1 MTHAEKV
8 YLSWLDDP
16 RFSPET
22 REELLAI
29 QDNKEEIEERFY
41 QDLKFGTAGLRGILG
56 TGTNRMNFYTV
67 GRAATAYAREIAAQQ
82 EGKSKGIVI
91 SYDCR
96 NFSREFAELAAGIF
110 VKHGVKIYFS
120 TELRPVPILSFAIR
134 HFGCAGGIMITASH
148 NPAVYNGFKVYGADG
163 GQLPPEE
170 ADAVAA
176 VMTDITDLPA
186 AVADAL
192 EFEEAANSELFNWM
206 GDDIDQAYSDYL
218 MTLSLDRGATKKSKH
233 LPIVYTPLHGSGNK
247 PVRRQLEKLGFSNVS
262 IVPEQELPDGNF
274 PTVELPN
281 PELPEAMQMA
291 INLARSI
298 EASLVLATDPDAD
311 RTGVVVRQR
320 DGEYKILTG
329 NEIGLLLMDYILGA
343 KAAAGT
349 LPKNAFCVTTVVS
362 SRLTRTIAEHYGVD
376 LHMTF
381 TGFKYI
387 AEVIAEYA
395 DTGLAEFQFG
405 FEESFGYLAGDKV
418 RDKDAVVACML
429 LAEMTAA
436 AAVEG
441 QTLSDRLDSLYERY
455 GNQAEATV
463 SIYREGKAGQEK
475 ISAAMDALRRDKAK
489 GIPGAAVREVLDY
502 DSGTGLDLQ
511 SKTKTKAPLKGSN
524 VLMYELEGPSGMDWM
539 CVRPS
544 GTEPKIK
551 VYYGIYD
558 EDKDVSEQRLADV
571 EQKTLAYINSLLD

>member
-1 MTHAEKV
+1 MTRSEKL

-16 RFSPET
+16 RFSLQT
-22 REELLAI
+22 REDLLAI
-29 QDNKEEIEERFY
+29 KDNKEEIEERFY
-41 QDLKFGTAGLRGILG
+41 QDLQFGTAGLRGILG

-67 GRAATAYAREIAAQQ
+67 GRAATAYARQIAAQE
-82 EGKSKGIVI
+82 EGRSKGIVI

-120 TELRPVPILSFAIR
+120 TELRPVPVLSFAIR
-134 HFGCAGGIMITASH
+134 YFGCVGGIMITASH
-148 NPAVYNGFKVYGADG
+148 NPAIYNGFKVYGEDG

-170 ADAVAA
+170 ADEVAA
-176 VMTDITDLPA
+176 EMKHITDLPA
-186 AVADAL
+186 TVAEAL
-192 EFEEAANSELFNWM
+192 KFEEAAESDLFNWM
-206 GDDIDQAYSDYL
+206 GDDIDLAYSDYL
-218 MTLSLDRGATKKSKH
+218 MTLSLDRGAVEKFKH

-247 PVRRQLEKLGFSNVS
+247 PVRRQLEKLGFTNVS

-291 INLARSI
+291 VDLARSI

-311 RTGVVVRQR
+311 RTGVVVRLR
-320 DGEYKILTG
+320 DGNYKILTG

-343 KAAAGT
+343 KAKAKT
-349 LPKNAFCVTTVVS
+349 LPANAFCVTTIVS
-362 SRLTRTIAEHYGVD
+362 SRLTRTIAQHYGAD
-376 LHMTF
+376 LHVTF

-395 DTGLAEFQFG
+395 DTGLSEFQFG
-405 FEESFGYLAGDKV
+405 YEESFGYLAGDRV
-418 RDKDAVVACML
+418 RDKDAVVSCML
-429 LAEMTAA
+429 LAEMTAV
-436 AAVEG
+436 AAVDG

-455 GNQAEATV
+455 GNHAEATV

-475 ISAAMDALRRDKAK
+475 IAAAMDSLRTDKAK
-489 GIPGAAVREVLDY
+489 GIPGAAVKEVVDF
-502 DSGTGLDLQ
+502 DSGTGLDLRSGAEIQ
-511 SKTKTKAPLKGSN
+511 APLQGSN
-524 VLMYELEGPSGMDWM
+524 VIIYELEGPSGMDWM

-558 EDKDVSEQRLADV
+558 DDKEAAEQRLADV
-571 EQKTLAYINSLLD
+571 KQKTLAYINSLLD